1 MSLHVRFIPSLVRW
15 NQGRRRIQTNSV
27 PDLLLISV
35 ISLFIEKW
43 VFNVRKEHNDWS
55 IGQEDQKKKNLSIHS
70 FQVCFSFSHF
80 THFNVRLEQRWL
92 RKEGVGTS
100 VRKPCSRRM
109 FRAAVPL
116 GLLLTDFYRGLT
128 HTSCNESRFMY
139 DCSHLRSEF
148 SFLLI
153 RVRACHSMIDH
164 IVYDWSHLKSVPSPI
179 LDRPLG
185 CFGSCS
191 HSFLSFVDPFGL
203 TTLK

>member
-43 VFNVRKEHNDWS
+43 VFNVRKEHNDWF

-139 DCSHLRSEF
+139 DCSHLRRER
-148 SFLLI
+148 LLHPFEVAPVI
-153 RVRACHSMIDH
+153 VWLTTSCMIDRIWSLCLRRSSIDHSGALAAAHIVFCHS
-164 IVYDWSHLKSVPSPI
+164 LI
-179 LDRPLG
+179 LLD
-185 CFGSCS
+185 
-191 HSFLSFVDPFGL
+191 
-203 TTLK
+203 